1 MCGNPTQLLKYGLC
15 RNQFPFTP
23 PLRPTPPSSLS
34 TSFPL
39 PTMTPPRFVPWT
51 PEEDRFLTEAVAA
64 CKSGFVYLDPA
75 GPAYER

>member
-1 MCGNPTQLLKYGLC
+1 
-15 RNQFPFTP
+15 
-23 PLRPTPPSSLS
+23 
-34 TSFPL
+34 
-39 PTMTPPRFVPWT
+39 MTPPRFVPWT